1 MAHDS
6 PFRFISPGSEQV
18 AGAFRRINR
27 QPNWVLRTA
36 VLVFLLLVGLP
47 ILALLLIAAVVATV
61 VFAILAGW
69 NSLLNL
75 LRGSKKQERRRKNVR
90 VIDRN

>member
-1 MAHDS
+1 MVNDS
-6 PFRFISPGSEQV
+6 QFRFISPGSEQV
-18 AGAFRRINR
+18 ADAFRRINR
-27 QPNWVLRTA
+27 QPNWVLRAA

-47 ILALLLIAAVVATV
+47 ILALLLMAAVVATV
-61 VFAILAGW
+61 VFAILTGW
-69 NSLLNL
+69 NTLLNL